1 MGRRMAV
8 IFVLA
13 LVVRLG
19 VVIATPGYVP
29 RHDDRDYDRI
39 AWSMAQGRGY
49 PPTRARQ
56 GSRYVHVWAD
66 AYRPPLWPAVLG
78 AVYATAGHRLAP
90 ARVVQALLGA
100 LAILA
105 LSWVALRLLTPR
117 AAWWA
122 GVVGAVY
129 LPLALVSSSL
139 VSETLFVVLELVA
152 LGLALEA
159 RERRRL
165 GPAAAAGAAVA
176 LATLTRLNGVVLLAA
191 VLPLVAP
198 RGRRLAAV
206 GATLVPFALVIAPWT
221 IRNAV
226 ELHAFVPVSTESGT
240 TLLGTYNLQSMTDRA
255 APGSWQL
262 LRHDQVAAVAHER
275 LPPAIRDTRLR
286 DAALRFVAHHPVY
299 PFTVA
304 WHNLRRWLDLAGIAR
319 ARYEARTVEIRN
331 RWVNAML
338 PFAWTLAAFAALG
351 LATGAAR
358 GTPRAFW
365 LAPSLLLATTLL
377 VNAETPRFRAP
388 IDPFLIL
395 LAVAA
400 VSRISSTAPGRRRPA
415 TSRPSRAQR
424 AAVLRAPDSA
434 ATADSSGSIVSPPAN
449 SSL

>member
-1 MGRRMAV
+1 MIV

-19 VVIATPGYVP
+19 VVIATPGYLP

-39 AWSMAQGRGY
+39 AWSMAQGHGY
-49 PPTRARQ
+49 PPTHAGGNARAW
-56 GSRYVHVWAD
+56 SD

-78 AVYATAGHRLAP
+78 AVYAVAGHRLAP
-90 ARVVQALLGA
+90 ARCAQAFVGA
-100 LAILA
+100 LGTVA

-122 GVVGAVY
+122 GIIGAVY
-129 LPLALVSSSL
+129 LPLVLVSASL
-139 VSETLFVVLELVA
+139 LSETLFVTLELVA

-159 RERRRL
+159 RKRGRL
-165 GPAAAAGAAVA
+165 ALAAAAGAAVA
-176 LATLTRLNGVVLLAA
+176 LAALTRLNGILLLAA

-198 RGRRLAAV
+198 RGRRFPAVAA
-206 GATLVPFALVIAPWT
+206 ALVPFVLVIAPWT

-262 LRHDQVAAVAHER
+262 LRHDNEARLAHED
-275 LPPAIRDTRLR
+275 LPPAVRDVHLR
-286 DAALRFVAHHPVY
+286 DAALRFVARHPAY
-299 PFTVA
+299 PVA
-304 WHNLRRWLDLAGIAR
+304 VVWHNLRRWLDLAGIAR
-319 ARYEARTVEIRN
+319 ARYEARTVEIRGE
-331 RWVNAML
+331 WVDAML
-338 PFAWTLAAFAALG
+338 PFAWTLAALAALG
-351 LATGAAR
+351 LAMGTAR

-365 LAPSLLLATTLL
+365 LAPALLLATTLL

-400 VSRISSTAPGRRRPA
+400 VSRHRPAITASARGAGRRRSEWSPA
-415 TSRPSRAQR
+415 DPRR
-424 AAVLRAPDSA
+424 
-434 ATADSSGSIVSPPAN
+434 
-449 SSL
+449 